1 MIRAR
6 YVHTNL
12 IAGDWQKLARFY
24 EDVFGCVR
32 VPPERDLSGE
42 WLERG
47 SGVPRAHI
55 RGAHLRLPGHGDD
68 GPTIEI
74 FSYDEVVPQSH
85 PVANRAGYGH
95 VAFAV
100 DDVAHA
106 MADVVAHGGKPGTTC
121 RSKRPRASSS
131 SSTCE
136 IPRTTSSSS
145 SAGADHFSALIQDRD
160 STG

>member
-12 IAGDWQKLARFY
+12 IARDWQKLARFY
-24 EDVFGCVR
+24 EEVFGCVR
-32 VPPERDLSGE
+32 LPPERDLSGA

-55 RGAHLRLPGHGDD
+55 RGAHLRLPGHGDG

-74 FSYDEVVPQSH
+74 FSYDEIVDQTP
-85 PVANRAGYGH
+85 PVANRAGFGH

-100 DDVAHA
+100 DDVARA
-106 MADVVAHGGKPGTTC
+106 MDEVVAHGGKPGTIV
-121 RSKRPRASSS
+121 S
-131 SSTCE
+131 E
-136 IPRTTSSSS
+136 RTP
-145 SAGADHFSALIQDRD
+145 AGHIEFVYVRDPEDNLIELQRW
-160 STG
+160 G